1 MKLLLDTHIAL
12 WAISDDPR
20 LSEAARTLITAPE
33 NEIFVSAASIW
44 EISIKHGLT
53 RSNMPISG
61 REALTYFSE
70 SGYRLLAI
78 TPEHAASIET
88 LPSLHTD
95 PFDRMLVA
103 QALYEPLRLV
113 THDTQVA
120 QYNDTIM
127 LV

>member
-1 MKLLLDTHIAL
+1 
-12 WAISDDPR
+12 
-20 LSEAARTLITAPE
+20 
-33 NEIFVSAASIW
+33 
-44 EISIKHGLT
+44 
-53 RSNMPISG
+53 MPISG

-70 SGYRLLAI
+70 SGYRVLAI

>member
-20 LSEAARTLITAPE
+20 LSDAARVLITAPE
-33 NEIFVSAASIW
+33 NEVFVSSASIL
-44 EISIKHGLT
+44 EISIKRGLA

-70 SGYRLLAI
+70 SGYRLLAVS
-78 TPEHAASIET
+78 PEHAASIET
-88 LPSLHTD
+88 LPPLHAD
-95 PFDRMLVA
+95 PFDRMLVT

-113 THDTQVA
+113 THDAQVA
-120 QYNDTIM
+120 QYSDTVM